1 MVNMLRNRSG
11 ALLLGIVG
19 LAIFVFLNLS
29 ISTLTGVRID
39 LTQDKLF
46 TLSEGTKNIL
56 KSMNKPA
63 TLTLYYSRELGEA
76 APPLGLH
83 ATRVRDILKEFAAES
98 AGNLTILEKEP
109 EPFSETEDIVVKAG
123 LQGLPLDESGDK
135 VYFGLIGEQGDAK
148 GVIPMF
154 QLERDRFLEYDLA
167 RMVAKLQ
174 NPDPARIG
182 IWTSAPMFGDVTARM
197 RGMPSQPWTIVSNL
211 QQNFAV
217 RQIMLPEQLGEDV
230 DLLVLAHAADLKDE
244 ELYAIDQYLM
254 RGGKAMIF
262 VDPYSEGAGSRR
274 MTMGAIPTASDL
286 EKLLGTW
293 GVEITAGKI
302 AGDRSLARLV
312 NAGSERQL
320 IPAPYITWLQL
331 GASNIS
337 RTDLVTSNL
346 NRLNLAS
353 AGSINLMEGAQLKG
367 EPLFWTTL
375 ESQLVD
381 VKHVSGQRPDIQGMV
396 ERFEPSGKQKILA
409 MRLSGAVKS
418 AFPDGPP
425 QSKES
430 GNQVAQEG
438 DKPKD
443 SGDVSEVAKGEA
455 KPKLKP
461 HVAESQVPLNLIL
474 VADSDLLSDA
484 FWVQAREFFG
494 RRFSV
499 PVANNG
505 DFVLNAVE
513 NLSGASDLIGL
524 RSRGTARRPFTKVEA
539 MAKAAQQQFQAE
551 EQRLMRQLEE
561 TEKKILG
568 LQGGPV
574 GSAKGDAVEQ
584 RKLTPEQEAEIKK
597 FTEEMLATR
606 RALRQVRHNL
616 KKDIEGLRN
625 KLSFLNIALVPIL
638 VTVAAGGLG
647 SARMRRRRRSVSA
660 TE

>member
-197 RGMPSQPWTIVSNL
+197 RGMPSQPWAIVSNM

-217 RQIMLPEQLGEDV
+217 RQIVLPEQLGEDV

-443 SGDVSEVAKGEA
+443 SEEVSEVAKGEA

-539 MAKAAQQQFQAE
+539 MAKAAQQQYQAE

-574 GSAKGDAVEQ
+574 GPAKGDAVEQ

-647 SARMRRRRRSVSA
+647 AARMRRRRRSVSA

>member
-174 NPDPARIG
+174 NPDPSRIG

-197 RGMPSQPWTIVSNL
+197 RGMPSQPWAIVSNM

-217 RQIMLPEQLGEDV
+217 RQIVLPEQLGEDV

-286 EKLLGTW
+286 KKLLGTW

-353 AGSINLMEGAQLKG
+353 AGTINLMEGAQLKG

-425 QSKES
+425 HSKES

-443 SGDVSEVAKGEA
+443 SGEVSEVAKGEA

-574 GSAKGDAVEQ
+574 GSAKGDAVEE

-647 SARMRRRRRSVSA
+647 AARMRRRRRSVSA

>member
-1 MVNMLRNRSG
+1 MGSILRYRSG
-11 ALLLGIVG
+11 ALLLGIFAAG
-19 LAIFVFLNLS
+19 LFIVLNLGVS
-29 ISTLTGVRID
+29 ALTGVRID

-63 TLTLYYSRELGEA
+63 TMTLYYSRELGEA
-76 APPLGLH
+76 APPLGVH
-83 ATRVRDILKEFAAES
+83 ATRVRDILKEFAAAS
-98 AGNLTILEKEP
+98 AGNLTVLEKEP

-197 RGMPSQPWTIVSNL
+197 RGMPSQPWAVVSNM

-217 RQIMLPEQLGEDV
+217 RQIVLPEQLGEDV
-230 DLLVLAHAADLKDE
+230 DLLILAHATGLEDE

-254 RGGKAMIF
+254 RGGKAIIF

-274 MTMGAIPTASDL
+274 MTMGATPTASDL
-286 EKLLGTW
+286 KKLLGSW
-293 GVEITAGKI
+293 GVDITEGKI

-312 NAGSERQL
+312 NAGTQQQL

-331 GASNIS
+331 GAANIS
-337 RTDLVTSNL
+337 RSDLVTSNL
-346 NRLNLAS
+346 NRVNLAS
-353 AGSINLMEGAQLKG
+353 AGSITLKKDAQLNG
-367 EPLFWTTL
+367 EPLFWTTP

-381 VKHVSGQRPDIQGMV
+381 VKYVSGQRPDIQGMV
-396 ERFEPSGKQKILA
+396 ERFEPSGKKKILA

-418 AFPDGPP
+418 AFPNGAPI
-425 QSKES
+425 SKDAENQGEQNIDKSNELQKAS
-430 GNQVAQEG
+430 GTA
-438 DKPKD
+438 
-443 SGDVSEVAKGEA
+443 AGEA

-474 VADSDLLSDA
+474 VADTDLLSNP

-513 NLSGASDLIGL
+513 NLSGTSDLIGL
-524 RSRGTARRPFTKVEA
+524 RSRGTARRPFTKIEA
-539 MAKAAQQQFQAE
+539 MAKTAQQQFQAE

-561 TEKKILG
+561 TEKKILS
-568 LQGGPV
+568 LQGG
-574 GSAKGDAVEQ
+574 AKGPAQADAVAQ
-584 RKLTPEQEAEIKK
+584 SKLTPDQEAEIKK
-597 FTEEMLATR
+597 FTDEMLATR

-625 KLSFLNIALVPIL
+625 RLSFLNIALVPIL
-638 VTVAAGGLG
+638 VTVAAGSLG
-647 SARMRRRRRSVSA
+647 AARMRRRRRSFIA

>member
-1 MVNMLRNRSG
+1 MVSMLRNRSG
-11 ALLLGIVG
+11 ALLVGIVG
-19 LAIFVFLNLS
+19 LAVFAILNLS
-29 ISTLTGVRID
+29 ISALTGVRID

-63 TLTLYYSRELGEA
+63 TQTLYYSRELGEA

-197 RGMPSQPWTIVSNL
+197 RGMPSQPWAIVSNM

-217 RQIMLPEQLGEDV
+217 RQIVLPEQLGEDV

-286 EKLLGTW
+286 KKLLGTW

-312 NAGSERQL
+312 NAGSEQQL

-461 HVAESQVPLNLIL
+461 HVPESQVPLNLIL

-568 LQGGPV
+568 LQGGTV

-638 VTVAAGGLG
+638 VTVTAGGLG
-647 SARMRRRRRSVSA
+647 AARMRRRRRSVSA

>member
-135 VYFGLIGEQGDAK
+135 VYFGLIGKQGDAK

-197 RGMPSQPWTIVSNL
+197 RGMPSQPWAIVSNM

-217 RQIMLPEQLGEDV
+217 RQIVLPEQLGEDV

-286 EKLLGTW
+286 KRLLGTW

-443 SGDVSEVAKGEA
+443 SGEVSEVAKGEA

-647 SARMRRRRRSVSA
+647 AARMRRRRRSVSA

>member
-197 RGMPSQPWTIVSNL
+197 RGMPSQPWAIVSNM

-217 RQIMLPEQLGEDV
+217 RQIVLPEQLGEDV

-286 EKLLGTW
+286 EKLLSTW

-331 GASNIS
+331 GTSNIS

-425 QSKES
+425 HSKES

-443 SGDVSEVAKGEA
+443 SREVSEVAKGEA

-647 SARMRRRRRSVSA
+647 AARMRRRRRSVSA

>member
-11 ALLLGIVG
+11 VLLLGIVG

-174 NPDPARIG
+174 NPDPSRIG

-197 RGMPSQPWTIVSNL
+197 RGMPSQPWAIVSNM

-217 RQIMLPEQLGEDV
+217 RQIVLPEQLGEDV

-286 EKLLGTW
+286 KKLLGTW

-331 GASNIS
+331 GTSNIS

-425 QSKES
+425 HSKES

-443 SGDVSEVAKGEA
+443 SGEVSEVAKGEA

-568 LQGGPV
+568 LQGGTV

-647 SARMRRRRRSVSA
+647 AARMRRRRRSVSA

>member
-1 MVNMLRNRSG
+1 MINMLRNRSG

-197 RGMPSQPWTIVSNL
+197 RGMPSQPWAIVSNM

-217 RQIMLPEQLGEDV
+217 RQIVLPEQLGEDV

-331 GASNIS
+331 GTSNIS

-443 SGDVSEVAKGEA
+443 SEEVSEVAKGEA

-574 GSAKGDAVEQ
+574 GSAKGGAVEQ

-647 SARMRRRRRSVSA
+647 AARMRRRRRSVSA

>member
-197 RGMPSQPWTIVSNL
+197 RGMPSQPWAIVSNM

-217 RQIMLPEQLGEDV
+217 RQIVLPEQLGEDV

-286 EKLLGTW
+286 KKLLGSW

-425 QSKES
+425 HSKES

-443 SGDVSEVAKGEA
+443 SREVSEVAKGEA

-647 SARMRRRRRSVSA
+647 AARMRRRRRSVSA

>member
-1 MVNMLRNRSG
+1 MANMLRNRSG
-11 ALLLGIVG
+11 TVLLGIAAV
-19 LAIFVFLNLS
+19 AVFIILNLGAS
-29 ISTLTGVRID
+29 ALTGVRVD

-46 TLSEGTKNIL
+46 TLSDGTKNIL

-76 APPLGLH
+76 APPFGLH
-83 ATRVRDILKEFAAES
+83 VTRVRDILKEFAAVS
-98 AGNLTILEKEP
+98 AGNLTIVEKEP

-174 NPDPARIG
+174 NPEPARIG
-182 IWTSAPMFGDVTARM
+182 IWTSAPMFGDEIAQM
-197 RGMPSQPWTIVSNL
+197 RGMPSQPWAVVSNM

-217 RQIMLPEQLGEDV
+217 RQLVLPEQLGEDV
-230 DLLVLAHAADLKDE
+230 DLLILAHAARLNDE

-274 MTMGAIPTASDL
+274 MTMGAIPESSDL
-286 EKLLGTW
+286 KKLLGAW
-293 GVEITAGKI
+293 GVEITENKV

-312 NAGSERQL
+312 NAGTDRQL

-331 GASNIS
+331 GDANIS

-353 AGSINLMEGAQLKG
+353 AGAITLKEDAQLQG
-367 EPLFWTTL
+367 EPLFWTTP

-381 VKHVSGQRPDIQGMV
+381 IKLISGQRPDIQGMV
-396 ERFEPSGKQKILA
+396 ERFAPSGERKVLA
-409 MRLSGAVKS
+409 MRLTGSVKS

-425 QSKES
+425 KPKAPEKPAEKES
-430 GNQVAQEG
+430 EQPKESEEAAAPAEEE
-438 DKPKD
+438 KPK
-443 SGDVSEVAKGEA
+443 
-455 KPKLKP
+455 PRP
-461 HVAESQVPLNLIL
+461 HVAESEVPLNLIV
-474 VADSDLLSDA
+474 VADTDMLSNA

-494 RRFSV
+494 RRFTV

-513 NLSGASDLIGL
+513 NLSGTSDLIGL
-524 RSRGTARRPFTKVEA
+524 RSRGTARRPFTKVEE
-539 MAKAAQQQFQAE
+539 MTKAAQEQFQAE
-551 EQRLMRQLEE
+551 EQRLMRHLKE
-561 TEKKILG
+561 TEKKLIA
-568 LQGGPV
+568 LQGGPAGAPQ
-574 GSAKGDAVEQ
+574 GSAAAQ
-584 RKLTPEQEAEIKK
+584 TQLTPEQEAEVEK

-606 RALRQVRHNL
+606 KALRQVRHNL

-625 KLSFLNIALVPIL
+625 RLSFLNIALVPIL

-647 SARMRRRRRSVSA
+647 AARMRRRRRAVGV

>member
-174 NPDPARIG
+174 NPDPSRIG

-197 RGMPSQPWTIVSNL
+197 RGMPSQPWAIVSNM

-217 RQIMLPEQLGEDV
+217 RQIVLPEQLGEDV

-286 EKLLGTW
+286 KKLLGTW

-353 AGSINLMEGAQLKG
+353 AGTINLMEGAQLKG

-430 GNQVAQEG
+430 GNQVAQKV

-443 SGDVSEVAKGEA
+443 SGEVSEVAKGEA

-647 SARMRRRRRSVSA
+647 AARMRRRRRSVSA